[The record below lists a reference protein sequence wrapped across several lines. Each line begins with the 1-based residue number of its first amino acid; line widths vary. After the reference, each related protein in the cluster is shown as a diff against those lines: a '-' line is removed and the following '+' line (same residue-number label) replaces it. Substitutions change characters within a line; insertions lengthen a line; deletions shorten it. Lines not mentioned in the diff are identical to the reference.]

1 MFLNRAVT
9 VAALVGGFLAI
20 IISFIFGGGSV
31 LFALLAAFLFTVS
44 VLTWKYG
51 YLFIPMITKATN
63 VVEIRDG
70 GYEVP
75 PSRDYILK
83 KTPSGYYS
91 TKFME
96 IRYYESSMDKG
107 EEEKRTMFEAF
118 EKAISSLRYIVKISL
133 LISAIDLSKHID
145 DIKTRRSKAET
156 QRAAEGRVKADEL
169 IKYDREIAMWNRLL
183 DRLGKGERPVEVI
196 AFGSTTAF
204 GLTREEAV
212 SRVSRQSKEVRT
224 VLSSSMG
231 CDIRELK
238 DLEMLKCFEWELFF
252 PTSEEELKDEIF

>member
-9 VAALVGGFLAI
+9 VAALVGGFLALI
-20 IISFIFGGGSV
+20 VSFVQPVGGFIFPLIAAV
-31 LFALLAAFLFTVS
+31 LFTGSIFL
-44 VLTWKYG
+44 WKYG
-51 YLFIPMITKATN
+51 YLFIPLITRATN
-63 VVEIRDG
+63 VVEVRG

-83 KTPSGYYS
+83 KTPGGYYA

-96 IRYYESSMDKG
+96 IRYYESSLDKS

-118 EKAISSLRYIVKISL
+118 EKAISSLKYIVKISL
-133 LISAIDLSKHID
+133 LVSAIDLSKHID
-145 DIKTRRSKAET
+145 DIKTKRSNAET
-156 QRAAEGRVKADEL
+156 KRAAEARTKSEEL

-183 DRLGKGERPVEVI
+183 SRLGKGERPVEVI

-212 SRVSRQSKEVRT
+212 SRVHRQAKEVRT
-224 VLSSSMG
+224 ILSSSLG
-231 CDIRELK
+231 SDVRDLK
-238 DLEMLKCFEWELFF
+238 DLDMLKCFEWELFF
-252 PTSEEELKDEIF
+252 PTTEEEVRDEIF

>member
-20 IISFIFGGGSV
+20 IVSFLYGSV
-31 LFALLAAFLFTVS
+31 IFPIIAAVLFTAS
-44 VLTWKYG
+44 IFTWKYG

-63 VVEIRDG
+63 VIEMRE

-75 PSRDYILK
+75 SSRDYILK
-83 KTPSGYYS
+83 KTPAGYYA

-96 IRYYESSMDKG
+96 IRYYESSIDKG

-118 EKAISSLRYIVKISL
+118 EKAISSLKYIVKISL

-145 DIKTRRSKAET
+145 EIKTKRSSAET
-156 QRAAEGRVKADEL
+156 KRSAEAATKSDET

-183 DRLGKGERPVEVI
+183 DRLGRGERPVEVI

-212 SRVSRQSKEVRT
+212 SRANRQAKEVRT
-224 VLSSSMG
+224 MLSSSLG
-231 CDIRELK
+231 CDVKDLK
-238 DLEMLKCFEWELFF
+238 DLDMLKCFEWELFF
-252 PTSEEELKDEIF
+252 PTTEEEIRDEIF